1 MRGKMTLYAFLFVVA
16 AGVLS
21 QCEADTVSY
30 GTVYISSTGEY
41 TYLPGIEDKLHG
53 AAYGSFNRTINQT
66 GNPLGHPKTYMYE

>member
-30 GTVYISSTGEY
+30 GTVYIS
-41 TYLPGIEDKLHG
+41 
-53 AAYGSFNRTINQT
+53 R
-66 GNPLGHPKTYMYE
+66 